1 MPIGRPKQSLILTEE
16 ERDRLQSLA
25 HRARSQPLLARRARL
40 VLACAEGLDNKT
52 VARKMRASLGMV
64 GKWRSRFLQA
74 RLEGLYDEP
83 RPGAPRQVSDA
94 QVEQVV
100 IQTLES
106 TPRGETHW
114 STRGLAKATGLSRM
128 TISRIW
134 RAFGLQ
140 PHRTDTFKLSPDPQ
154 LIEKVRDIV
163 GLYMNPPEHALVLCV
178 DEKSQIQALDRT
190 QPLLPMQPGQLERG
204 TRDYKRNGTTSLFA
218 ALELKTNRVIG
229 QLHRRHRSVEFRKFL
244 DVIESQ
250 VPAGLDI
257 HLIVDNYATHKT
269 AIIRKWFAKRPC
281 FHVHFTPTYGSW
293 INLVER
299 WFAELTNKRIRR
311 GVFRSVKDLETAIGE
326 FIEVHN
332 EDPAPFV
339 WTRTADQI
347 LASIARYAQRT
358 LTAHSPGFI
367 TRTIG
372 TGDSNK
378 AGPEARPT
386 LANER
391 RRGSHL
397 GGCDRHAGK
406 CHARLS

>member
-1 MPIGRPKQSLILTEE
+1 MRTGRPKQALTITEE
-16 ERDRLQSLA
+16 ERERLESLA
-25 HRARSQPLLARRARL
+25 HRARSQAFLARRARV
-40 VLACAEGLDNKT
+40 VLACAEGLENQT
-52 VARKMRASLGMV
+52 VARKLRCSVGMV
-64 GKWRSRFLQA
+64 GKWRARFLRG
-74 RLEGLYDEP
+74 RLEALYDEP
-83 RPGAPRQVSDA
+83 RPGTPRRVSDA
-94 QVEQVV
+94 QVEQAV

-134 RAFGLQ
+134 QAFGLQ
-140 PHRTDTFKLSPDPQ
+140 PHRSDTFKLSPDPQ

-190 QPLLPMQPGQLERG
+190 QPLLPLQPGQVERG
-204 TRDYKRNGTTSLFA
+204 THDYKRNGTTSLFA
-218 ALELKTNRVIG
+218 ALELKTNQVIG
-229 QLHRRHRSVEFRKFL
+229 QLYRRHRSLEFRTFL
-244 DVIESQ
+244 DTIESQ
-250 VPAGLDI
+250 VPTGLDV

-269 AIIRKWFAKRPC
+269 AIIRKWFAKRPR

-311 GVFRSVKDLETAIGE
+311 GVFRTVKELETAIRE
-326 FIEVHN
+326 YIEIHN

-358 LTAHSPGFI
+358 LHAHPARLI

-372 TGDSNK
+372 TGD
-378 AGPEARPT
+378 
-386 LANER
+386 
-391 RRGSHL
+391 
-397 GGCDRHAGK
+397 
-406 CHARLS
+406 